1 MKYCAQFITGNR
13 EDLKL
18 FYTFISLRIKANK
31 KKNKAN
37 DIIRVLV
44 FEWEFSP
51 IGVCVCAL

>member
-1 MKYCAQFITGNR
+1 MKYCAQFITGNQ

-51 IGVCVCAL
+51 VGVCAL